1 MDSPSKNIGVGCHAP
16 LQGIFPTQGLNLPLL
31 RLLHWQVGSLLLEPH
46 GKSTSLLHRELLHFL
61 KEFPSLTTHVMS
73 ATLMLSSLCT
83 LCFFKPLS
91 CSCGSDGK
99 ESASNAGDPG
109 SILSQ
114 EDPLEK
120 GMATHSSILAWRIP
134 WIEELGGLQS
144 MGSQRVGHD

>member
-120 GMATHSSILAWRIP
+120 GIATHSSILAWRIS
-134 WIEELGGLQS
+134 WTAGCS
-144 MGSQRVGHD
+144 

>member
-16 LQGIFPTQGLNLPLL
+16 LQGIFPTQGSNLPLL

-120 GMATHSSILAWRIP
+120 GMATHSSIPVWRIP
-134 WIEELGGLQS
+134 HTQEPGGLPS
-144 MGSQRVGHD
+144 MGLQRVGHD